1 MANLA
6 CCRSAYP
13 DGAPS
18 ATLILLRSAHL
29 TKPAFLF
36 QSVGKLISEGA
47 PPRRRGGAGGT
58 HASPPSG
65 VPGWEGG
72 HKKSQAQW
80 AVSVRYANIWKLTV
94 LRCCGNHA
102 RVRVDL
108 HVSTW
113 GSFSDL
119 SSWRISPVVEALI
132 PTARRRQHLTAHSS
146 QHENR
151 APFVCG
157 CLYVK
162 ISRGL

>member
-1 MANLA
+1 MIQFTQDSESRTSHL
-6 CCRSAYP
+6 SA
-13 DGAPS
+13 AAALPS
-18 ATLILLRSAHL
+18 KESV
-29 TKPAFLF
+29 FLF

-72 HKKSQAQW
+72 HKNTSPRGSLC
-80 AVSVRYANIWKLTV
+80 AVCESLKTHSSEMLWQS
-94 LRCCGNHA
+94 A

-132 PTARRRQHLTAHSS
+132 PTARRRQHLIY
-146 QHENR
+146 Q
-151 APFVCG
+151 
-157 CLYVK
+157 
-162 ISRGL
+162 SRRDWIKNHLKRFIFGD